1 MLPRSVVKFATE
13 QFTQLGVI
21 LRLLWVG
28 NAKLKMNPLNCS
40 PSVEIVSVVLGGNL
54 IQQWI
59 QSNFCNTYPAVGFG
73 WSDGWDGGDPI
84 CNFLMLWTEDSYLRG
99 TKSAWKRILWHCLS
113 GPGKDMQ
120 ENMECGTVC
129 GFLEGHEWCLS
140 FFFCKYICSSW
151 VPSFHLPGPSLG
163 DGWDGAADEFKW
175 LTSAMV
181 MSIRRENWSKPTWE
195 RRKLPHL
202 SWYYCCNSC
211 L

>member
-40 PSVEIVSVVLGGNL
+40 PSVEIVSVVLGRNL

-84 CNFLMLWTEDSYLRG
+84 CKWWCFGLRTRTYAAQRVLGKGSFG
-99 TKSAWKRILWHCLS
+99 TVYQARAKNI
-113 GPGKDMQ
+113 Q
-120 ENMECGTVC
+120 ENMECRSVC

-140 FFFCKYICSSW
+140 FFFKNISSSW